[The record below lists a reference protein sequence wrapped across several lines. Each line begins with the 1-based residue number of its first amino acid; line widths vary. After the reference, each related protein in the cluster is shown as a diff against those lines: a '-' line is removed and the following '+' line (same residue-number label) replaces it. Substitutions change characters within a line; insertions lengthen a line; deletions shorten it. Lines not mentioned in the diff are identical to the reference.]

1 MNDVNLSEHWKVE
14 RLGGVTEIIKGRTLS
29 RSAERYFQGDIA
41 WAISSDLTALDSA
54 LYIHDTASHLSEEGL
69 NKSAAKLLPSSR

>member
-1 MNDVNLSEHWKVE
+1 MNNINLPDHWKVT
-14 RLGGVTEIIKGRTLS
+14 RLGEVTEIIKGGTLS

-41 WAISSDLTALDSA
+41 ALDSA
-54 LYIHDTASHLSEEGL
+54 LYIHDTASHISEEGV